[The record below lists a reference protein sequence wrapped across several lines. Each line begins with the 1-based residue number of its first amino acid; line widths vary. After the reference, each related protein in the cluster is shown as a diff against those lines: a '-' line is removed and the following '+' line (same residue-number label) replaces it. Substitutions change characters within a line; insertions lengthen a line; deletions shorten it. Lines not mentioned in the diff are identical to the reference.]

1 MRSRRTEPSI
11 DAASL
16 PAQELTPPVTTRT
29 IVVLERPAMSAVNH
43 QFRLARFA
51 ETFASASRTLS
62 GWVRVSSRSP
72 TPNRSGER
80 RSSGKPPLSDHD
92 QWPLCAKSGP
102 SIPRHPTRS
111 IHWEI
116 LPSVFAT
123 GGISQSSSPIGPV
136 ARGDREM
143 MLERQ
148 RGASRRPKARTAT
161 KAKPT
166 ARQGRRCPPPGRR
179 GRHP

>member
-1 MRSRRTEPSI
+1 MPAIARR
-11 DAASL
+11 
-16 PAQELTPPVTTRT
+16 
-29 IVVLERPAMSAVNH
+29 RPAG
-43 QFRLARFA
+43 FDR
-51 ETFASASRTLS
+51 
-62 GWVRVSSRSP
+62 
-72 TPNRSGER
+72 ER
-80 RSSGKPPLSDHD
+80 
-92 QWPLCAKSGP
+92 QLCAKSGP

-123 GGISQSSSPIGPV
+123 GGISQSSSPVERGKTTPLQDQTGHWLCRLERMARSVTNLCSIVKWIEEKNASLRILAMNPDTASPTGRLMLNVIGPV
-136 ARGDREM
+136 ARFDREM

-148 RGASRRPKARTAT
+148 RGASRRPKVRTAT